1 MSQELEEDIRDIES
15 ALNQLQG
22 HGAKGTRDWDNCVRW
37 LTELLEI
44 KRKQPEDTECKK

>member
-15 ALNQLQG
+15 ALSQLQH
-22 HGAKGTRDWDNCVRW
+22 HGAKGTRDWNNCVRW

-44 KRKQPEDTECKK
+44 KRKRLEDTESKK